1 MNPSI
6 RPFTINVPQQEI
18 DDLKT
23 RLALSRFPPERSAGW
38 EKGVPVN
45 YLQKVANYWQ
55 TGFDWKK
62 QEAYLNSF
70 PQYMA
75 EIHGQPVHFV
85 HIKSPDAN
93 AIPLL
98 MIHGYPSS
106 FVEFL
111 QLAEILAKP
120 EAHGMAAGVSYN
132 LIIPSI
138 PGFGFSIPSHHE
150 NWDMIRIAALFAE
163 LMTVL
168 GYERFAVH
176 GTDMGAGITG
186 MLSAIAAHRLTGTHV
201 NTDFTSI
208 TGMGMLP
215 ADTSAFP
222 EDEKNTIAGFR
233 NYEKN
238 ETAYLKILSTKP
250 QTLAYGLT
258 DSPAALLSW
267 IIEKFSTWTN
277 ASKALPEDAIALDL
291 ILTNI
296 SLYWF
301 NKLGASTANTLYD
314 SMNMSFDWGTQS
326 QQAGEQSWQPPKV
339 PSAMAAFGGNG
350 ALLKKLLG
358 PMGNPDKWSAY
369 DEALHFP
376 AMECPLVLAKDL
388 HVFLGGV
395 AGK

>member
-1 MNPSI
+1 MNHSI
-6 RPFTINVPQQEI
+6 KPFTIDIPQQDI
-18 DDLKT
+18 DDLKQ
-23 RLALSRFPPERSAGW
+23 RLALSRFPPEKSAGW
-38 EKGVPVN
+38 THGVPVN
-45 YLQKVANYWQ
+45 YLQKIANYWQ
-55 TGFDWKK
+55 TRFDWKK

-70 PQYMA
+70 SQYMA
-75 EIHGQPVHFV
+75 EINGQPVHFV

-98 MIHGYPSS
+98 LIHGYPSS

-111 QLAEILAKP
+111 QLSEMLGKSF
-120 EAHGMAAGVSYN
+120 H

-150 NWDMIRIAALFAE
+150 SWDLIKIASLFAE
-163 LMTVL
+163 LMTAL

-186 MLSAIAAHRLTGTHV
+186 MLSAIAAHRLIGTHV

-215 ADTSAFP
+215 AETGSFS
-222 EDEKNTIAGFR
+222 EEEKDTIAGFR
-233 NYEKN
+233 NYEKY

-258 DSPAALLSW
+258 DSPVALLSW
-267 IIEKFSTWTN
+267 IIEKFKTWTN
-277 ASKALPEDAIALDL
+277 ASKTLPEDAIALDL
-291 ILTNI
+291 ILSNI

-301 NKLGASTANTLYD
+301 NKLGASTSYTLYD
-314 SMNMSFDWGTQS
+314 AMNMSFDWGAQS
-326 QQAGEQSWQPPKV
+326 QQTGEQSWQPPKV
-339 PSAMAAFGGNG
+339 PSAMAAFGGDG

-376 AMECPLVLAKDL
+376 AMECPSVLAKDI
-388 HVFLGGV
+388 HVFFERV
-395 AGK
+395 ARK